1 MPGYAAFLRGI
12 NVGGHNTVS
21 MVELATTFSSL
32 GFLNVRT
39 VLASGNVLFDTP
51 RSGVAT
57 LERTIAKALA
67 ATFGFEIDVLLR
79 SIQDLERLVA
89 SAPFRGIQVTSQTR
103 LYVTFLAEKSKSV
116 RPYTSADGQFRLFAG
131 KGREVFSVL
140 SLSGGAGSVDLM
152 KVIEQRFGRKVTT
165 RNWNTV
171 VRLLGTGEGV

>member
-1 MPGYAAFLRGI
+1 MPRYAAFLRGI
-12 NVGGHNTVS
+12 NVGGHHNVS
-21 MVELATTFSSL
+21 MEELAKTFSSL

-39 VLASGNVLFDTP
+39 VLASGNVLFETP

-57 LERTIAKALA
+57 LERAIAKALA

-79 SIQDLERLVA
+79 SIKDLEKLVA
-89 SAPFRGIQVTSQTR
+89 SAPFRGVRVTSQTR
-103 LYVTFLAEKSKSV
+103 LYVTFLAEKSKPV
-116 RPYTSADGQFRLFAG
+116 RPYTSADGLLKLFAG

-171 VRLLGTGEGV
+171 VRLLSAGEGE